1 MTRGQKPRLM
11 LLAVL
16 CGTRASTC
24 NPLTAVHLPDCAH
37 AYLRQGADQ
46 VELLPPNG
54 SSSYPPMNVGRAYLI
69 HYTKN
74 RGRMEFQRMQLPQL
88 GVPVSVVRSFDA
100 EKIDEG
106 VMRCVVPATPRAI
119 PGHPW
124 KLTQYFYDAHGD
136 RSSNVSNVAG
146 TLHRRGLS
154 ATLKLFVALYD
165 MTVVRNLEAALV
177 FEDDV
182 RVRWEYSHFVNRAL
196 RELKADFTVLYACSF
211 SENGWDLLP
220 LPKEADRYHL
230 YEKGATIREVGLMAA
245 CGEVVSAQGARHI
258 LNSFPIVM
266 RIDHMLSDSYLES
279 GRQPRQFY
287 IKRYPFVAAMWNV
300 EKTET
305 VGHAVGPDGG

>member
-1 MTRGQKPRLM
+1 
-11 LLAVL
+11 
-16 CGTRASTC
+16 
-24 NPLTAVHLPDCAH
+24 
-37 AYLRQGADQ
+37 
-46 VELLPPNG
+46 
-54 SSSYPPMNVGRAYLI
+54 
-69 HYTKN
+69 
-74 RGRMEFQRMQLPQL
+74 MEFQRMQLPQL
-88 GVPVSVVRSFDA
+88 GVPVSIVGSFDA
-100 EKIDEG
+100 EKIDAG
-106 VMRCVVPATPRAI
+106 VMRCVVPATPSAI
-119 PGHPW
+119 PRHPW
-124 KLTQYFYDAHGD
+124 KLTQYFYEAHGD
-136 RSSNVSNVAG
+136 SSNNVSNVAG

-220 LPKEADRYHL
+220 APKETDHYHL
-230 YEKGATIREVGLMAA
+230 YVKGATIREVGLMAA

-279 GRQPRQFY
+279 GRQPRQYY
-287 IKRYPFVAAMWNV
+287 IKRYPFVAGMWHV

-305 VGHAVGPDGG
+305 VG